1 MKCRT
6 SAVKRLCVWLGCL
19 LVVCP
24 VLSRS
29 FIHPGVL
36 HTKERMK
43 QIRALVKEKNEDAY
57 ASYLLLEKHPCAQ
70 ADYKMEGPFD
80 TISRDGKFAYTKSK
94 MERDFSAVYLNAL
107 MWGITGNEA
116 HARKSA
122 EVLAAYARVLKCIPD
137 TNDAPLLAGLEGFKI
152 VYALELLKHTWRKM
166 PEDDYKDAL
175 RMFTK
180 IFLPVLDT
188 FYDRNPYTNGNWGTI
203 VTKTYMAAAIHLDDR
218 NMYEKARAF
227 YLDGRDNGTLAHY
240 IDGETGQIQE
250 SGRDQSHCMLGIGA
264 MATVCELAWQQGD
277 DLYSAKNNRLLKGY
291 EYVARYNLGYDVPF
305 VKWTDITGK
314 YCDWN
319 EVSDKARGRY
329 MYVFEI
335 AYNHYVNRMGL
346 PMPFTKQVLEQLRP
360 EGYDRDQPGF
370 GTLLFN
376 EGAVGRKFVHPGGFI
391 PLPT

>member
-1 MKCRT
+1 
-6 SAVKRLCVWLGCL
+6 
-19 LVVCP
+19 
-24 VLSRS
+24 
-29 FIHPGVL
+29 
-36 HTKERMK
+36 
-43 QIRALVKEKNEDAY
+43 
-57 ASYLLLEKHPCAQ
+57 
-70 ADYKMEGPFD
+70 MEGPFD

-116 HARKSA
+116 HARKSV
-122 EVLAAYARVLKCIPD
+122 EVLAAYARVLKRIPD

-277 DLYSAKNNRLLKGY
+277 DLYSAKTT
-291 EYVARYNLGYDVPF
+291 V
-305 VKWTDITGK
+305 
-314 YCDWN
+314 C
-319 EVSDKARGRY
+319 
-329 MYVFEI
+329 
-335 AYNHYVNRMGL
+335 
-346 PMPFTKQVLEQLRP
+346 
-360 EGYDRDQPGF
+360 
-370 GTLLFN
+370 
-376 EGAVGRKFVHPGGFI
+376 
-391 PLPT
+391 